1 MKQRS
6 RPSTC
11 QPLQPLPALLAGRH
25 WLGAVMLGAHRR
37 CGHAS
42 SCTKTVL
49 NLLAGTWSRQL
60 QGGGSAGTAAA
71 ACCILRFTTALRP
84 LDQPTPRHPSTCL
97 FISFSC
103 VLFSPWNPAVFS
115 RACTSSSFSGSCPG
129 SSTWW
134 WGQKQGVAGANK
146 VWRRAKCRGGEW
158 AHAQVACVDS
168 FRGNEAALKA

>member
-49 NLLAGTWSRQL
+49 NLLAGNMEQAVA
-60 QGGGSAGTAAA
+60 GGWLGGN
-71 ACCILRFTTALRP
+71 CCR
-84 LDQPTPRHPSTCL
+84 
-97 FISFSC
+97 C
-103 VLFSPWNPAVFS
+103 VLYTPLHH
-115 RACTSSSFSGSCPG
+115 R
-129 SSTWW
+129 STPP
-134 WGQKQGVAGANK
+134 
-146 VWRRAKCRGGEW
+146 
-158 AHAQVACVDS
+158 
-168 FRGNEAALKA
+168 